1 MTIVVDMG
9 EGRLVE
15 FPDEETANSFFAQ
28 QRNQQA
34 APAPEPTEGRTLGQ
48 TIFENVVGSG
58 EIDTPGERLG
68 AGIRDVIQ
76 SGSAGVSRGV
86 TGLLDLPGAL
96 FEAGGSAAATGLE
109 AGAEALG
116 IEAPELFEATRQT
129 FRDLPLRGGVAAE
142 AAEAATGGAS
152 EFRGET
158 TPGQFAGTVGEF
170 LPGALLGG
178 GGAARNLLQFGVVP
192 GLASEAAGQATEGT
206 EFEGAARLGA
216 ALAAPAA
223 VSGLR
228 GAAQRIVSPGA
239 GAEPARLAAARN
251 LEREGVR
258 VTAGQATG
266 NEQQLFREA
275 ATTAGRKIAEEQAE
289 QFTAAVLRRVGSDAK
304 RATPEV
310 INDAAR
316 KIGSVF
322 DDVATGINVVPDS
335 QLLSKTSTA
344 LQEFRQLSPR
354 AARPPII
361 GNIHAKLTAAFRN
374 SEPVTSKQI
383 LNWRSALSK
392 LTRSPD
398 AAVKEAAISTL
409 DAIDDAVA
417 QSLTKAGRGG
427 DVEKLSQARN
437 QWRNLIAVENA
448 VARAGEAAATG
459 IITPANL
466 RTSIAAQ
473 GRRAFARGQGDL
485 NELARSGV
493 AVMQPLPQSGTQP
506 RTLARE
512 LTAGAQGGTAAGL
525 GSFALGADPATAAAV
540 GATAVLA
547 PRARNAFLASPAG
560 QAFMRNQLLQPGTS
574 PVGRGGQVSGLLSS
588 GLLGN

>member
-1 MTIVVDMG
+1 MTITVDMG
-9 EGRLVE
+9 DGRLVE
-15 FPDEETANSFFAQ
+15 FPDEQTANNFFASQRQ
-28 QRNQQA
+28 QPAPDA
-34 APAPEPTEGRTLGQ
+34 APERTIGQ
-48 TIFENVVGSG
+48 TIFENVIGSG

-76 SGSAGVSRGV
+76 SGAAGLSRGV
-86 TGLLDLPGAL
+86 TGLLDLPGSL
-96 FEAGGSAAATGLE
+96 IELGGTAAASGLE

-116 IEAPELFEATRQT
+116 VEAPELFEATRQT
-129 FRDLPLRGGVAAE
+129 FRDIPLRGGVMAE
-142 AAEAATGGAS
+142 TAELLTGGGS

-158 TPGQFAGTVGEF
+158 VPGQFAGTVGEF
-170 LPGALLGG
+170 APGALLGG
-178 GGAARNLLQFGVVP
+178 GGTARNLLQFGVAP
-192 GLASEAAGQATEGT
+192 GIASEAAGQLTEGT

-228 GAAQRIVSPGA
+228 GAAQRAISPGA
-239 GAEPARLAAARN
+239 GADPSRLAAAQA

-275 ATTAGRKIAEEQAE
+275 ATAAGRRMVDEQAE
-289 QFTAAVLRRVGSDAK
+289 QFTSAVLRRIGADAK

-310 INDAAR
+310 LNDAAR
-316 KIGSVF
+316 KIGGVF
-322 DDVATGINVVPDS
+322 DEVATGINVVPDS

-354 AARPPII
+354 ASRPPII
-361 GNIHAKLTAAFRN
+361 GNIHSKLTDAFRR

-383 LNWRSALSK
+383 LTWRSALSK

-398 AAVKEAAISTL
+398 AAIKEAAISTL

-427 DVEKLSQARN
+427 DVEKLAQARS

-525 GSFALGADPATAAAV
+525 GSFALGADPSTAAAI
-540 GATAVLA
+540 GAAAVLA

-560 QAFMRNQLLQPGTS
+560 QAFMRNQLLQPGQS
-574 PVGRGGQVSGLLSS
+574 PVGRSGQVGGLLGS